1 MTTTVWDKNSPLHEL
16 FSLPISSEPVA
27 NIGGQ
32 KLYSSP
38 SLPPKYAKA
47 MEEQPRTKAISKE
60 ITSLMEAGK
69 IVPCWLSKGI
79 YRLIKHKVF
88 GESERHIMGF
98 YTPEHHKI
106 FILMDNNISFG
117 FASNLQLANL
127 TLHEGMH
134 MASASM
140 KKSFLSHFRSELTSY
155 YMEMYKEMFAIEKP
169 INPKEIQDIYT
180 FIYLEFEMNTSG
192 SVLNFIKKYFA
203 KLRDTFSKYTSNKS
217 EFEQKLRDMITF
229 MTIYLKG
236 DVGALIASI
245 PQYRHI
251 VLPMYNAYSKGL
263 GAKRVNSICIQEL
276 MIPSEVICIYS
287 EFSKNLGKIHSAFK
301 KIK

>member
-1 MTTTVWDKNSPLHEL
+1 MTTTVWDKNSPLHEI
-16 FSLPISSEPVA
+16 FSLPISSRPVA

-38 SLPPKYAKA
+38 SLPSKYTQA
-47 MEEQPRTKAISKE
+47 MKEQGRTKAISKD
-60 ITSLMEAGK
+60 IDKLVNNGK
-69 IVPCWLSKGI
+69 IVPCWLSKGV

-98 YTPEHHKI
+98 YAPEHHKI
-106 FILMDNNISFG
+106 FLLMDNNITFG
-117 FASNLQLANL
+117 FASNQQLANL

-134 MASASM
+134 MAAASM
-140 KKSFLSHFRSELTSY
+140 KNGFLTLFRSELTSY
-155 YMEMYKEMFAIEKP
+155 YSEMYKEMFAIEKA
-169 INPKEIQDIYT
+169 IDTKEIQAIYT
-180 FIYLEFEMNTSG
+180 FLFTKFEQSKSG
-192 SVLNFIKKYFA
+192 SVLNFIKKYFE
-203 KLRDTFSKYTSNKS
+203 KLRDTFSKYVENKS

-236 DVGALIASI
+236 DVGSLISSI

-251 VLPMYNAYSKGL
+251 VMPMYNAYSKGL

-276 MIPSEVICIYS
+276 MIPSEVLCIYS
-287 EFSKNLGKIHSAFK
+287 EFTKNLSKVHSAFK

>member
-1 MTTTVWDKNSPLHEL
+1 MTTTVWDKNSPLNEL
-16 FSLPISSEPVA
+16 FSLPISAQPVA

-32 KLYSSP
+32 KLYSSS
-38 SLPPKYAKA
+38 SLPPKYVEA
-47 MEEQPRTKAISKE
+47 MREQPRTKAIGDRISDLVD
-60 ITSLMEAGK
+60 SGK
-69 IVPCWLSKGI
+69 VVPCWLSKGI

-106 FILMDNNISFG
+106 FLLMDNNITFG
-117 FASNLQLANL
+117 YASNQQLANL

-134 MASASM
+134 MAAASM
-140 KKSFLSHFRSELTSY
+140 KKGFLNLFRSELTSY
-155 YMEMYKEMFAIEKP
+155 YSQMYKEMFAIEKA
-169 INPKEIQDIYT
+169 IDTKEIQDIYT
-180 FIYLEFEMNTSG
+180 YLFLKFEHSKSG
-192 SVLNFIKKYFA
+192 SVLSFIKSYFE
-203 KLRDTFSKYTSNKS
+203 KLRDTFSKYVSNKS

-236 DVGALIASI
+236 DVGPLIAAI
-245 PQYRHI
+245 PQYKH
-251 VLPMYNAYSKGL
+251 VVMPMYNAYSKGL

-276 MIPSEVICIYS
+276 MIPSEVLCIYS
-287 EFSKNLGKIHSAFK
+287 EFTKNLGKIHSAFK